1 MCNTSWLELGR
12 IKSKL
17 MWLVSMIV
25 WEREREREWC
35 FKWGR
40 HLSVIKPFNTVWQVS
55 VRCTSGRDYDLINVK
70 SNVFMRQSFK
80 EIF

>member
-25 WEREREREWC
+25 WERERENDVLNE
-35 FKWGR
+35 GG
-40 HLSVIKPFNTVWQVS
+40 I
-55 VRCTSGRDYDLINVK
+55 
-70 SNVFMRQSFK
+70 
-80 EIF
+80 